1 MFKHSNPSQ
10 TYSRL
15 SRRSFMTCAAAAS
28 VFAPVQSFAQVGD
41 AKAFDALIAAAQK
54 EGELILDG
62 PPIDDT
68 REALSNGFKARYGIK
83 VSYISSGSAKSAA
96 RVRAE
101 RAAGKFMLDIF
112 LSGADTPLLSFLPN
126 GWLDPASPAI
136 IDPQVIDPQ
145 KWQDGH
151 IWYADPDKRV
161 IRLLRYVTPTLA
173 INTKLI
179 PKGELTTWRGVLDS
193 KWRGQLIAKD
203 PGVTGSGASLIAYF
217 YLQFGP
223 DFVKS
228 LYIDQKPVISRD
240 SRQAAQA
247 LAVGNAPLWVGPDQT
262 EVVRFQKLG
271 YPIEFVQPTDG
282 PGIISG
288 GWGFLGLMNK
298 PPHPNAAKLFINWLM
313 STEGQTAFGK
323 TVNSLS
329 LRTDV
334 NESWAPDFARPDP
347 KKEYLDTYNY
357 NFILEKRDPAFEKA
371 KALLSL

>member
-1 MFKHSNPSQ
+1 MFIHNDPS
-10 TYSRL
+10 L
-15 SRRSFMTCAAAAS
+15 SRSSVNRRRFMLGVAAGS
-28 VFAPVQSFAQVGD
+28 VIGSVPAVAQIGD
-41 AKAFDALIAAAQK
+41 ASAFEELIKAAKK

-62 PPIDDT
+62 PPIDET
-68 REALSNGFKARYGIK
+68 REALSNGFKARYGIN

-101 RAAGKFMLDIF
+101 RAANKFMLDIF

-136 IDPQVIDPQ
+136 LDSQVTDPN

-151 IWYADPDKRV
+151 IWYADPDKRI

-179 PKGELTTWRGVLDS
+179 SRGELTTWKGVLDA

-228 LYIDQKPVISRD
+228 LYIDQKPIISRD
-240 SRQAAQA
+240 ARQAAQA

-262 EVVRFQKLG
+262 EVIRFQKLG

-298 PPHPNAAKLFINWLM
+298 APHPNAAKLFINWLM

-347 KKEYLDTYNY
+347 KKDYLDTYNY

-371 KALLSL
+371 KALLGL

>member
-1 MFKHSNPSQ
+1 MIKDFHPP
-10 TYSRL
+10 YSYSGV
-15 SRRSFMTCAAAAS
+15 SRRTFLQGAAFASFMNPLSA
-28 VFAPVQSFAQVGD
+28 FAQVGD
-41 AKAFDALIAAAQK
+41 AKAFEELIVAAKK
-54 EGELILDG
+54 EGELVLDG
-62 PPIDDT
+62 PPIDEA
-68 REALSNGFKARYGIK
+68 REALSNGFKSRYGIN

-101 RAAGKFMLDIF
+101 RAAGKHLLDIF

-136 IDPQVIDPQ
+136 IDPQVVDPQ

-151 IWYADPDKRV
+151 IWYADPDKRI

-179 PKGELTTWRGVLDS
+179 PKGELTTWRGVLDA

-240 SRQAAQA
+240 ARQAAQA

-313 STEGQTAFGK
+313 SAEGQTAFGK
-323 TVNSLS
+323 SVNSLS

-334 NESWAPDFARPDP
+334 NESWAAPFARPDP
-347 KKEYLDTYNY
+347 QKDYLDTYNY
-357 NFILEKRDPAFEKA
+357 NFILEKRDAAFEKA
-371 KALLSL
+371 KALLGL